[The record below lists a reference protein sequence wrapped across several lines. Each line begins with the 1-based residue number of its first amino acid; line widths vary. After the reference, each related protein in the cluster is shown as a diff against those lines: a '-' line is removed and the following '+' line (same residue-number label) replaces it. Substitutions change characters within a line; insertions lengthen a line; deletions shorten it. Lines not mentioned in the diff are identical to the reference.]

1 MSKKNDQSKTLILE
15 QLAKTPIV
23 EAACQKV
30 GISRMTFYRWKAEDA
45 AFAKAVDE
53 AISGG
58 RLLVN
63 DVAESQLI
71 GAVKERN
78 LPAIMYWLK
87 HHHPD
92 YATTIQVKHEIRDEP
107 LTPEQESLVREALR
121 LASLTEETLIKDN
134 ENNHEQIND
143 GRGESGGAV
152 AAQAA
157 TNLPDELQKPNPAG
171 TGGGNDQGPES
182 PSGDR

>member
-1 MSKKNDQSKTLILE
+1 MSKKSEQLKKLILE
-15 QLAKTPIV
+15 QLTKTPIV

-45 AFAKAVDE
+45 AFAKATDE

-92 YATTIQVKHEIRDEP
+92 YATMIQVKHEIRDEP

-121 LASLTEETLIKDN
+121 LASLTEETLIK
-134 ENNHEQIND
+134 ENNDDNHPTNQTD
-143 GRGESGGAV
+143 ES
-152 AAQAA
+152 
-157 TNLPDELQKPNPAG
+157 DKLQKPNSAG
-171 TGGGNDQGPES
+171 TGGNDDQGPQGAG
-182 PSGDR
+182 GDRS